1 MKFTGILKNMIIEAV
16 IKSAFQDIVQ
26 KYAPKDNPSAKMD
39 EIKEVILMDPTTRYR
54 GDKEQMMR
62 LTPQEFEKQ
71 VKVGKYSKWL
81 MKQFVEGTLVRA
93 AEEAGDNPT
102 DERMKIEYKEQ
113 RRLFLEDAL
122 RYTDLLEKYERFKS
136 RLKDATKKDINKVT
150 SIDELSDLQ
159 VVATDSGETVRLA
172 EYLGKKVK
180 KGPSAEKKKDY
191 SYPGSEILKV
201 GDNYTLIKI
210 SDQGELGGR
219 AASYFGGYHN
229 EGRGESNWC
238 TSPEGSS
245 WSTNYRKQGPLY
257 IFLANDD
264 KGEVGE
270 VTGLPKERFQFHF
283 PSGQFKDRINR
294 SIDVVEFL
302 NGKANDMKD
311 FLKPEFAA
319 GLVNA
324 SGGNN
329 KKFKIDGSNR
339 SVDEFVRLYGID
351 EVFESLPDDLTD
363 ITIKFRDYQPINI
376 PSSIGRFKRLRGLQL
391 INCIDSLPN
400 EVGLLDSL
408 AVCALYGNANLK
420 KVPDSLAKLPNL
432 LFITVGETALGPIPE
447 SFKKAGFHEEDAEG
461 SSQSKMRIWTRMD

>member
-1 MKFTGILKNMIIEAV
+1 MKFTGILKDMIIEAV

-39 EIKEVILMDPTTRYR
+39 EIKAVILMDPTTRYR
-54 GDKEQMMR
+54 GDKEQMMA

-71 VKVGKYSKWL
+71 VKVGKYAKWL
-81 MKQFVEGTLVRA
+81 MKQFVEGTLIRA
-93 AEEAGDNPT
+93 MEEAGDNPT
-102 DERMKIEYKEQ
+102 DERMKREYLEQ

-136 RLKDATKKDINKVT
+136 RLKDVTKKDINKVT
-150 SIDELSDLQ
+150 SMDELSDLQ
-159 VVATDSGETVRLA
+159 VVATESGETVRLA

-210 SDQGELGGR
+210 ADQGELGGR

-302 NGKANDMKD
+302 NGGAKD
-311 FLKPEFAA
+311 LKEVLKPEFGA
-319 GLVNA
+319 GLVSA
-324 SGGNN
+324 TGGSN

-339 SVDEFVRLYGID
+339 SVDEFVRLYGIG

-363 ITIKFRDYQPINI
+363 ITIKFRDYQPITI
-376 PSSIGRFKRLRGLQL
+376 PESIGRFSKLRGLQL
-391 INCIDSLPN
+391 FNCIDSLPSQ
-400 EVGLLDSL
+400 VGMLESL
-408 AVCALYGNANLK
+408 HVCALYGNQNLK
-420 KVPDSLAKLPNL
+420 TIPDSLAKLPNL
-432 LFITVGETALGPIPE
+432 LFITVGETGLGPIPE
-447 SFKKAGFHEEDAEG
+447 SFKKEGFHEEEDG
-461 SSQSKMRIWTRMD
+461 SNNRMRIWTRMD